1 MLYINKYLTQD
12 IKLANLAALLGMS
25 KFYLS
30 HLFKEAIGTAPYEY
44 LLQQRILIG
53 EAVVKTKRAIDYR
66 NCLIGVASIATAI

>member
-1 MLYINKYLTQD
+1 MLDINKYVIQD
-12 IKLANLAALLGMS
+12 IKVAKLVVLLGMS

-30 HLFKEAIGTAPYEY
+30 HLFKEAIGTAAYEY

>member
-1 MLYINKYLTQD
+1 MLYINKYLIQD

-25 KFYLS
+25 NFYLS

-53 EAVVKTKRAIDYR
+53 RSSGKKKQSDR
-66 NCLIGVASIATAI
+66 L